1 MSTTKAPARR
11 FPPVRS
17 WLPHY
22 KRADVGPDSVGGLTV
37 WALVVPE
44 SMAYATIAGVPV
56 QYGLYA
62 VPLAVLGY
70 FLFASS
76 RRLFVGPSATIA
88 ALTASAVAP
97 LAAAG
102 TDTYIALVGVLA
114 LMVGVIFIVL
124 GLLRMGFIARLF
136 ARPVLDGFMVGLG
149 LFIAVGQLNKLFG
162 VSKPAGN
169 TVQQFV
175 GVFQEYADWN
185 TATIAVSAVALL
197 ILFGG
202 ERVMPK
208 IPGALVVVLISLVA
222 VPLLGLQDMG
232 VEVVGDV
239 PTGIELVPWSSVTVD
254 DVLAL
259 IPGALAIVVVGFA
272 QSIAIAKSYAVADR
286 TTVDADT
293 ELVAY
298 GVASLGAGVL
308 QGFAPTGSLSK
319 TAAAQQAG
327 ARTPVAYVIAGALT
341 LVTVLFLAGL
351 FANLPEAV
359 LGAVV
364 IHAVW
369 GSMRLTKLSALRRA
383 RVPDFWLALV
393 ALLGVIFLGILAGV
407 VLGVV
412 LSMILLVKRMAGPHI
427 ALLGV
432 DSTGS
437 RFADLDQNPGVRSVP
452 GVLILR
458 VDGPM
463 VFANVDAVFDRL
475 SAELAGGT
483 YSRIVLDLEAVYE
496 VDTTAVA
503 DLQRFVEDM
512 STRGVPLVVARVHAP
527 VRDYITRVNGEALLA
542 EGVCFPT
549 VRAAVDSSGPDPT
562 PDHETKE
569 SAHD

>member
-1 MSTTKAPARR
+1 M

-17 WLPHY
+17 WLPGY
-22 KRADVGPDSVGGLTV
+22 QRSDVGRDAVGGLTV

-44 SMAYATIAGVPV
+44 SMAYASIAGVPV
-56 QYGLYA
+56 QFGLYS

-76 RRLFVGPSATIA
+76 RRLFVGPSATVA

-102 TDTYIALVGVLA
+102 TDSYIALVGALA
-114 LMVGVIFIVL
+114 LMVGVMYIVL

-162 VSKPAGN
+162 VEKADGN
-169 TVQQFV
+169 TVQQFI
-175 GVFQEYADWN
+175 GVFQERAEWDP
-185 TATIAVSAVALL
+185 ATMAVAAVALL

-202 ERVMPK
+202 ERLMPK
-208 IPGALVVVLISLVA
+208 VPGALVAVVFGLVV
-222 VPLLGLQDMG
+222 VPLLDLEAKG

-239 PTGIELVPWSSVTVD
+239 PTGISLVPWSSVTLD
-254 DVLAL
+254 DMVAL
-259 IPGALAIVVVGFA
+259 VPGALAIVVVGFA
-272 QSIAIAKSYAVADR
+272 QSIAIAKSYALADR
-286 TTVDADT
+286 TTVDADA

-298 GVASLGAGVL
+298 GAASLGAGAL

-319 TAAAQQAG
+319 TAAAQGAG
-327 ARTPVAYVIAGALT
+327 ARTPVAYLIAGALT
-341 LVTVLFLAGL
+341 LLTVLFLAGV
-351 FANLPEAV
+351 FATLPEAV
-359 LGAVV
+359 LGSVV

-369 GSMRLTKLSALRRA
+369 GSMRPTKLTALRAA

-393 ALLGVIFLGILAGV
+393 ALLGVIFVGILAGV
-407 VLGVV
+407 VLGVA
-412 LSMILLVKRMAGPHI
+412 LSLILLLKRMAGPHT

-432 DSTGS
+432 DSSGS
-437 RFADLDQNPGVRSVP
+437 RYADLAENTDVHPVP

-463 VFANVDAVFDRL
+463 VFANVDAIFERL
-475 SAELAGGT
+475 SAELAGGEYT
-483 YSRIVLDLEAVYE
+483 RIVLDLESVYE

-503 DLQRFVEDM
+503 DLRRFVEDQ
-512 STRGVPLVVARVHAP
+512 STQGVEVVLARVHGP
-527 VRDYITRVNGEALLA
+527 VRDYLTRAHGEQLLA
-542 EGVCFPT
+542 EGTCFPT
-549 VRAAVDSSGPDPT
+549 VRAAVDR
-562 PDHETKE
+562 
-569 SAHD
+569 SAPSR